1 MSMTE
6 STRSTTA
13 AKPIAT
19 KVVQNTAVLV
29 TGRIATALLGGAS
42 SILIARCLGIE
53 QLGEF
58 SALYAYVSLFAW
70 LATLGIESVLTR
82 ESARCRERSSSIIAT
97 GVALCGFFAV
107 VAAVF
112 VILFAPHAGYRGK
125 MQMLVIFAAIELLIL
140 APLRLAGAIFQVE
153 LKQWYGTGIILI
165 RQILWLLIIILLARA
180 RGSLMSFVLGRLSA
194 AAVETI
200 LILATS
206 ARFLKPPRRVIVQ
219 DFKVYL
225 RACIPIAL
233 SALLASIYLRVDQ
246 VMLHRLA
253 SDKVL
258 GFYAAAVKVS
268 ELFEM
273 LPAALLSSVFPILA
287 MAASDKQR
295 IAAYMDRIFRYLMAA
310 AGLLCTLI
318 CVGSELIVHTL
329 YGPQFGP
336 SAHLLSILIWSE
348 FAVFFGSALVSLL
361 LASGLQNY
369 LIYPTIAGAIVNVL
383 LNLIWIPHYAA
394 VGSAWATLVSYTF
407 AWAVLLLAF
416 ADTRGMVWEGLRK
429 AVPVALLSAVVA
441 FIANSLALPSI
452 MQLATA
458 LGLYGVGVGVIGT
471 MKMEDIRYLRTALS
485 QMLSR
490 ST

>member
-6 STRSTTA
+6 SIRSVPGT
-13 AKPIAT
+13 KPIAT
-19 KVVQNTAVLV
+19 KVVQNTAVLL

-58 SALYAYVSLFAW
+58 SSLYAYVSLFVW

-82 ESARCRERSSSIIAT
+82 ESARWRERSSSIIAT
-97 GVALCGFFAV
+97 GVALCGFFAIAV
-107 VAAVF
+107 AVF

-125 MQMLVIFAAIELLIL
+125 MQMLVVFAAIELLVF

-153 LKQWYGTGIILI
+153 LKQWYGTGIILA

-194 AAVETI
+194 AAVETV
-200 LILATS
+200 LILAVS
-206 ARFLKPPRRVIVQ
+206 ARFLKPPRRIIVQ

-233 SALLASIYLRVDQ
+233 SMLLASVYLRVDQ

-253 SDKVL
+253 SDKIL

-287 MAASDKQR
+287 MAANDKQR
-295 IAAYMDRIFRYLMAA
+295 MAVYTNRIFRYLMVA
-310 AGLLCTLI
+310 AGLLCTLV

-348 FAVFFGSALVSLL
+348 FAVFFGCKSSF
-361 LASGLQNY
+361 
-369 LIYPTIAGAIVNVL
+369 GAWSTELPNISDDRRRHRQRPAKPDL
-383 LNLIWIPHYAA
+383 DPA
-394 VGSAWATLVSYTF
+394 VRS
-407 AWAVLLLAF
+407 
-416 ADTRGMVWEGLRK
+416 RG
-429 AVPVALLSAVVA
+429 
-441 FIANSLALPSI
+441 
-452 MQLATA
+452 
-458 LGLYGVGVGVIGT
+458 LGLGNISELYVCLGGFALRICRHARYGVGGIAEGGSCGVAVCSCSGYCQQLGIAIDYAAGDGIGT
-471 MKMEDIRYLRTALS
+471 LW
-485 QMLSR
+485 SR
-490 ST
+490 RWRHQNY